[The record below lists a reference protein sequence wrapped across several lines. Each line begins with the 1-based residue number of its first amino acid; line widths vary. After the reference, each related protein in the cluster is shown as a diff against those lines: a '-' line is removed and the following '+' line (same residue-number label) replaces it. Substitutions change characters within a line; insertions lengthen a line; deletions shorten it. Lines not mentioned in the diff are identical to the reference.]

1 MSFDPHLYIDFLRL
15 RMSRLVGGSRRELN
29 HLRVEKKE
37 RRRELN
43 HLRVEEKEP
52 SQELRTSPRVSGAS
66 RGCISTGLVP
76 A

>member
-15 RMSRLVGGSRRELN
+15 RMSRLVDGSRRELN
-29 HLRVEKKE
+29 HLRA
-37 RRRELN
+37 
-43 HLRVEEKEP
+43 EEKEP
-52 SQELRTSPRVSGAS
+52 SQELRTSPVVSGAS